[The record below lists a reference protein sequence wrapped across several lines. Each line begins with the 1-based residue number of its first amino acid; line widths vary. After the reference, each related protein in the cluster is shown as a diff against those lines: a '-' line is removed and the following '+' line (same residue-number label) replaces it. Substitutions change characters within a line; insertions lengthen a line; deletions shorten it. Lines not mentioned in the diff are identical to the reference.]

1 MSCLV
6 PMSKQQPPGNPTR
19 LGAIRPDRQHLFH
32 HVSALFLSISPS
44 FLGSRIV
51 STIFFSFLRTPAP
64 SPPDTSATRAPL
76 LPNLRRRRSNGFN
89 PSVTERELRGTLR
102 RTDGPVARHSRRP
115 LNTEGCAWQRAAR
128 EQGGAAGQAVI
139 QLRGHRGHGA
149 HHDNCRS
156 SAYHPH
162 KGQKA
167 SPSRHPDQRG
177 QLLEVVA
184 VALAIREAPPDAR
197 EAAASIGYRRELGRE
212 RRGPPAEPTSPRA
225 LGTSSWSRIKK

>member
-44 FLGSRIV
+44 YLGSRIV
-51 STIFFSFLRTPAP
+51 STNFPSKSRTPAP

-76 LPNLRRRRSNGFN
+76 LSNLRRRRSNGFN

-139 QLRGHRGHGA
+139 QLRGRRGRGA
-149 HHDNCRS
+149 R
-156 SAYHPH
+156 
-162 KGQKA
+162 
-167 SPSRHPDQRG
+167 RG
-177 QLLEVVA
+177 GG
-184 VALAIREAPPDAR
+184 R
-197 EAAASIGYRRELGRE
+197 AAAGRP
-212 RRGPPAEPTSPRA
+212 RGGRKA
-225 LGTSSWSRIKK
+225 